1 MGLKSEAGRKVI
13 AGILAGGG
21 SRRFGSDKACALWEG
36 KSLLEW
42 TITNAS
48 EITDNINILTK
59 TPEAYKFTG
68 CRTIEDLLEVST
80 PISGIISII
89 PYVTDWLL
97 LLACD
102 IPFFEKKVLDFLW
115 EKRDSEKATVIHV
128 NGKFQPFL
136 GLYPK
141 SVLPYW
147 EEAFEA
153 KEYHLQRVI
162 EGMPKIVIEQ
172 SELIF
177 AGIGLESF
185 LNINTPA
192 DLELI
197 GI

>member
-1 MGLKSEAGRKVI
+1 MSLKSEAKGKVI

-21 SRRFGSDKACALWEG
+21 SRRFGSDKACAVYEG

-42 TITNAS
+42 TVHNAS
-48 EITDNINILTK
+48 AITDNINILTK
-59 TPEAYKFTG
+59 KPEAYNFTG
-68 CRTIEDLLEVST
+68 CSIIEDLLEVST

-89 PYVTDWLL
+89 PYVSDWLL

-115 EKRDSEKATVIHV
+115 DKRDSEKATVIHV
-128 NGKFQPFL
+128 NGKYQPFL

-147 EEAFEA
+147 EEAFKRE
-153 KEYHLQRVI
+153 EYHLQRVI

-172 SELIF
+172 SDLMF
-177 AGIGLESF
+177 AGISLNSF

>member
-1 MGLKSEAGRKVI
+1 MNLKSEASGKVI

-21 SRRFGSDKACALWEG
+21 SRRFGSDKACAVYEG

-42 TITNAS
+42 TIHNAS
-48 EITDNINILTK
+48 EITDSINILTK
-59 TPEAYKFTG
+59 KPEAYSFTG
-68 CRTIEDLLEVST
+68 CRIIEDLLEVST
-80 PISGIISII
+80 PISGIISIM
-89 PYVTDWLL
+89 PYVSDWLL

-128 NGKFQPFL
+128 NGKYQPFL

-141 SVLPYW
+141 SVLPFW
-147 EEAFEA
+147 EEAFKRE
-153 KEYHLQRVI
+153 EYHLQRVI
-162 EGMPKIVIEQ
+162 EGMPKIVIQQ
-172 SELIF
+172 SDLMF
-177 AGIGLESF
+177 AGISLQSF

>member
-1 MGLKSEAGRKVI
+1 MSLKSEAKGRVI

-21 SRRFGSDKACALWEG
+21 SRRFGSDKACAVYEG

-42 TITNAS
+42 TIHNAS

-59 TPEAYKFTG
+59 KPEAYNFAG
-68 CRTIEDLLEVST
+68 CRIIEDLLEVST
-80 PISGIISII
+80 PISGIISIM
-89 PYVTDWLL
+89 PYVSDWLL

-147 EEAFEA
+147 KEAFAQE
-153 KEYHLQRVI
+153 EYHLQGVI
-162 EGMPKIVIEQ
+162 EGMPKIVIQQ
-172 SELIF
+172 SDLMF
-177 AGIGLESF
+177 AGISLQSF
-185 LNINTPA
+185 LNINTTA

>member
-1 MGLKSEAGRKVI
+1 MSLKLEAKGKVV

-21 SRRFGSDKACALWEG
+21 SRRFGSDKACAVYEG

-42 TITNAS
+42 TIHNAS

-59 TPEAYKFTG
+59 RPEAYEFTG
-68 CRTIEDLLEVST
+68 CTIIEDRLEVST
-80 PISGIISII
+80 PISGILSIM
-89 PYVTDWLL
+89 PYVSDWLL

-115 EKRDSEKATVIHV
+115 EKRDSKKATVIHV
-128 NGKFQPFL
+128 NGKYQPFL

-147 EEAFEA
+147 EDAFNH
-153 KEYHLQRVI
+153 KEFHLQRVI
-162 EGMPKIVIEQ
+162 ERMPRVVIEQ
-172 SELIF
+172 SDLMF
-177 AGIGLESF
+177 AGINLNSF

-192 DLELI
+192 DLELANL
-197 GI
+197 